1 MKPKLILLYALI
13 AWWTIIPAC
22 TQVTAPTNDAVNQK
36 DSLMVEKEN
45 WKNKLTPIQYYVTQE
60 QGTERPFTGE
70 YDNFY
75 EPGSYHCVCCGSHL
89 FDSETKFKSGCGW
102 PSFYD
107 IRSEKSVRVLK
118 DYSHGMIRD
127 EVRCASCDAHLGHV
141 FEDGPKPTGLRYC
154 INSAAM
160 TFTPL

>member
-1 MKPKLILLYALI
+1 M
-13 AWWTIIPAC
+13 PAC
-22 TQVTAPTNDAVNQK
+22 TQVTAPTNDAANQK

-160 TFTPL
+160 TFTPLQEE